1 LNSSEAGHEERDLA
15 LFAALRAGDSSALA
29 ELLQMYWR
37 PIARYANR
45 LLDNS
50 DAAEDVAQE
59 TFMRFW
65 SQRTRWDPTAHPRA
79 ILYHVARKLMLNEQR
94 SARVRAKWVTRETMD
109 PARYRLPTPAQA
121 FDERELEAVL
131 VRAINALPERRREV
145 FRLVRHGGLTYR
157 QVAEVMGI
165 TVQTVANQMT
175 AALNDLRRAVDPL
188 VEDWSSWQAKQRP
201 SGG

>member
-1 LNSSEAGHEERDLA
+1 MSSSAAGHEERDLA
-15 LFAALRAGDSSALA
+15 LFAAIREGDSSAFG
-29 ELLQMYWR
+29 ELLQKYWV
-37 PIARYANR
+37 PIVRYANR
-45 LLDNS
+45 FLNHP

-59 TFMRFW
+59 AFVRFW
-65 SQRTRWDPTAHPRA
+65 SERARWDPTAHPRA
-79 ILYHVARKLMLNEQR
+79 ILYHVARNLMLNEER
-94 SARVRAKWVTRETMD
+94 SARVRAKWAATTTD
-109 PARYRLPTPAQA
+109 PACHPLPTPAQA

-131 VRAINALPERRREV
+131 VRAINLLPERRREV

-201 SGG
+201 SGR